1 MSTNPELLFDVPHE
15 GAAGFGKPELFVG
28 LARDEEDV
36 RAAQRLRYKVFAEEM
51 GAQLHSDMPGLD
63 VDPFDTFCRHLIVR
77 DRRHGEHGE
86 VVACM
91 RVLQD
96 TDARVAGSFYSET
109 EFELGALITAPGRVM
124 EIGRV
129 CVHPEYRGGMVVSM
143 LWAGL
148 ARFFQV
154 TEFNRI
160 IGCASIPLAADGAGA
175 MAAFAA
181 LAERYMAPAEFRV
194 TPKLPLPLRDGPVP
208 EAARIPSLLLA
219 YMRLGAKICGEPCW
233 DPDFNTADLVVLLN
247 PADLRQRYA
256 KRFLKQ
262 AV

>member
-1 MSTNPELLFDVPHE
+1 MSANPELLFDAPCE
-15 GAAGFGKPELFVG
+15 GAAAFGKPELFVDV
-28 LARDEEDV
+28 ARDDEEI
-36 RAAQRLRYKVFAEEM
+36 RAAQRLRYQVFAGEM
-51 GAQLHSDMPGLD
+51 GAQLHSDTPGLD

-77 DRRHGEHGE
+77 DRRNGE

-91 RVLQD
+91 RVLLD
-96 TDARVAGSFYSET
+96 TEARLAGSFYSET
-109 EFELGALITAPGRVM
+109 EFELGGLISAPGRVM

-175 MAAFAA
+175 MAAFAV
-181 LAERYMAPAEFRV
+181 LAERYMAPEQYRV
-194 TPKLPLPLRDGPVP
+194 RPKLPLPLRDGPVP
-208 EAARIPSLLLA
+208 EAARIPALLLA

-233 DPDFNTADLVVLLN
+233 DPDFNTADLVVVLD
-247 PADLRQRYA
+247 PVDLRQRYA
-256 KRFLKQ
+256 KRFLKH
-262 AV
+262 AA

>member
-1 MSTNPELLFDVPHE
+1 MSANPEMLFDARGV
-15 GAAGFGKPELFVG
+15 AAPPGKAKQELHAG

-36 RAAQRLRYKVFAEEM
+36 RAAQRLRYRVFAEEM
-51 GAQLHSDMPGLD
+51 KAQLHSTVPGLD
-63 VDPFDTFCRHLIVR
+63 ADSFDIFARHLIVR
-77 DRRHGEHGE
+77 DRATDE

-91 RVLQD
+91 RVLLD
-96 TDARVAGSFYSET
+96 TDAKRAGSFYSET
-109 EFELGALITAPGRVM
+109 EFELGRLISAPGRVM

-154 TEFNRI
+154 TEYNRI
-160 IGCASIPLAADGAGA
+160 IGCASIPLDGDGANA

-181 LAERYMAPAEFRV
+181 LAERYMAPEEFRV
-194 TPKLPLPLRDGPVP
+194 RPRLPLPLREGPTP
-208 EAARIPSLLLA
+208 PARIPSLLLA

-233 DPDFNTADLVVLLN
+233 DPDFNTADVVVVLD
-247 PADLRQRYA
+247 PAQLRQRYA
-256 KRFLKQ
+256 RRFLKS
-262 AV
+262 AA

>member
-1 MSTNPELLFDVPHE
+1 MSANPELLFDAPQE
-15 GAAGFGKPELFVG
+15 GAAAFGKPELYVG
-28 LARDEEDV
+28 MARDEDDV
-36 RAAQRLRYKVFAEEM
+36 RAAQRLRYRVFAEEM
-51 GAQLHSDMPGLD
+51 GAALHSDVPGLD

-77 DRRHGEHGE
+77 DRRNDE

-91 RVLQD
+91 RVLLD
-96 TDARVAGSFYSET
+96 TEARLAGSFYSET
-109 EFELGALITAPGRVM
+109 EFELGNLITAPGRVM

-160 IGCASIPLAADGAGA
+160 IGCASIPLGGDGAGA

-194 TPKLPLPLRDGPVP
+194 KPKLPLPLRDGPVP
-208 EAARIPSLLLA
+208 AARIPSLLLA

-233 DPDFNTADLVVLLN
+233 DPDFNTADMVVLLN

-262 AV
+262 AA

>member
-1 MSTNPELLFDVPHE
+1 MSANPELLFDATHE
-15 GAAGFGKPELFVG
+15 GAAAFGKPELFVG
-28 LARDEEDV
+28 LARDEDEI
-36 RAAQRLRYKVFAEEM
+36 RAAQRLRYQVFAEEM
-51 GAQLHSDMPGLD
+51 GAQLHSDVPGLD
-63 VDPFDTFCRHLIVR
+63 VDPFDAFCRHLIVR
-77 DRRHGEHGE
+77 DRRNGE

-91 RVLQD
+91 RVLLD
-96 TDARVAGSFYSET
+96 SDARLAGSFYSET

-154 TEFNRI
+154 TEYNRI
-160 IGCASIPLAADGAGA
+160 IGCASIPLGGDGAGA

-181 LAERYMAPAEFRV
+181 LAERYMAPEEFRV
-194 TPKLPLPLRDGPVP
+194 RPKLPLPLRDGPVP
-208 EAARIPSLLLA
+208 AARIPALLLA

-262 AV
+262 AA

>member
-1 MSTNPELLFDVPHE
+1 MSANPELLFDAPRE
-15 GAAGFGKPELFVG
+15 GAAAFGKPELFVDV
-28 LARDEEDV
+28 ARDDEEI
-36 RAAQRLRYKVFAEEM
+36 RAAQRLRYQVFAGEM
-51 GAQLHSDMPGLD
+51 GAQLHSDTPGLD

-77 DRRHGEHGE
+77 DRRNGE

-91 RVLQD
+91 RVLLD
-96 TDARVAGSFYSET
+96 TEARLAGSFYSET
-109 EFELGALITAPGRVM
+109 EFELGGLISAPGRVM

-160 IGCASIPLAADGAGA
+160 IGCASIPLSGDGAGA

-194 TPKLPLPLRDGPVP
+194 TPKLPLPLRDGPAP
-208 EAARIPSLLLA
+208 EAARIPALLLA

-262 AV
+262 AA

>member
-1 MSTNPELLFDVPHE
+1 MSANPELLFDVPQD
-15 GAAGFGKPELFVG
+15 GNAALGKPELFVG
-28 LARDEEDV
+28 VARDEDEL
-36 RAAQRLRYKVFAEEM
+36 RAAQRLRYRVFHDEM
-51 GAQLHSDMPGLD
+51 GAQLHSDVPGLD
-63 VDPFDTFCRHLIVR
+63 VDPFDSFCRHLIVR
-77 DRRHGEHGE
+77 DRRHGDHGE

-91 RVLQD
+91 RVLLD
-96 TDARVAGSFYSET
+96 TEARLAGSFYSET
-109 EFELGALITAPGRVM
+109 EFELGNLITAPGRVM

-160 IGCASIPLAADGAGA
+160 IGCASIPLAGDGAGA
-175 MAAFAA
+175 MAAFAT

-194 TPKLPLPLRDGPVP
+194 TPKLPLPLPEGPATG
-208 EAARIPSLLLA
+208 AARIPSLLLA
-219 YMRLGAKICGEPCW
+219 YMRLGAMICGEPCW

-262 AV
+262 AA

>member
-1 MSTNPELLFDVPHE
+1 MSANPELLFDAPRE
-15 GAAGFGKPELFVG
+15 GAAAFGKPELFVDV
-28 LARDEEDV
+28 ARDDEEI
-36 RAAQRLRYKVFAEEM
+36 RAAQRLRYQVFAGEM
-51 GAQLHSDMPGLD
+51 GAQLHSDTPGLD

-77 DRRHGEHGE
+77 DRRNGE

-91 RVLQD
+91 RVLLD
-96 TDARVAGSFYSET
+96 TEARLAGSFYSET
-109 EFELGALITAPGRVM
+109 EFELGGLISAPGRVM

-160 IGCASIPLAADGAGA
+160 IGCASIPLAADGA
-175 MAAFAA
+175 MAAFAV
-181 LAERYMAPAEFRV
+181 LAERYMAPEQYRV
-194 TPKLPLPLRDGPVP
+194 RPKLPLPLRDGPVP
-208 EAARIPSLLLA
+208 EAARIPALLLA

-233 DPDFNTADLVVLLN
+233 DPDFNTADLVVVLD
-247 PADLRQRYA
+247 PVDLRQRYA
-256 KRFLKQ
+256 KRFLKH
-262 AV
+262 AA